1 VELVATALIFVVLL
15 ALGALVVLPAL
26 PLLVRSRGRWGRLGR
41 TIAMCGAAFFVTWC
55 VVPIFV
61 FPSEEVTVGMT
72 MFALYGAMI
81 EALVV
86 AVAAVFASYGDTP
99 DRAT

>member
-1 VELVATALIFVVLL
+1 MEVVATALVLFVLL
-15 ALGALVVLPAL
+15 GLGGLVALPAL
-26 PLLVRSRGRWGRLGR
+26 PLLRRSRGRAGRLGR
-41 TIAMCGAAFFVTWC
+41 TIALCGAAFFLTWC

-61 FPSEEVTVGMT
+61 FPSDDVTVGMT

-86 AVAAVFASYGDTP
+86 AVAAAFASYGD
-99 DRAT
+99 

>member
-1 VELVATALIFVVLL
+1 MELVATALVLLVLL

-26 PLLVRSRGRWGRLGR
+26 PMLLRSQGHWGRLGR

-72 MFALYGAMI
+72 MFALYGAML
-81 EALVV
+81 EAIVV
-86 AVAAVFASYGDTP
+86 AIAAVIASYGDKL
-99 DRAT
+99 A

>member
-1 VELVATALIFVVLL
+1 MEIVAAALILVVLL

-81 EALVV
+81 EALVIATAA
-86 AVAAVFASYGDTP
+86 AVAAYGD
-99 DRAT
+99 

>member
-1 VELVATALIFVVLL
+1 MEIVAAALILVVLL

>member
-1 VELVATALIFVVLL
+1 MELLATALVLLVLL
-15 ALGALVVLPAL
+15 ALGGLVVLPAL
-26 PLLVRSRGRWGRLGR
+26 PMLLRSQGRWGRLGR

-81 EALVV
+81 EALVIATAA
-86 AVAAVFASYGDTP
+86 AVAAYGD
-99 DRAT
+99 

>member
-1 VELVATALIFVVLL
+1 MELVATALVLLVLL

-26 PLLVRSRGRWGRLGR
+26 PMLLRSQGRWGRLAR

-72 MFALYGAMI
+72 MFALYGAML
-81 EALVV
+81 EAIVV
-86 AVAAVFASYGDTP
+86 AIAAVVASYGDKL
-99 DRAT
+99 A

>member
-1 VELVATALIFVVLL
+1 MELVATALVLLVLL

-26 PLLVRSRGRWGRLGR
+26 PMLLRSQGRWGRLGR

-72 MFALYGAMI
+72 MFALYGAML
-81 EALVV
+81 EAIVV
-86 AVAAVFASYGDTP
+86 AIAAVVASYGDKL
-99 DRAT
+99 A